1 MSNGEII
8 LYQADDGSR
17 VRLRASGGTV
27 WLTQA
32 EMAGLYD
39 TSVPNIA
46 QIVRRVLADGEV
58 TAETVNSELMV
69 RAEGARRVRREIK
82 VYNLD
87 MILAVG
93 YRVTTPRAVQF
104 RQWATSVLREYLVK
118 GFAMDDARLAE
129 GSGQDYFDEL
139 LERIRAIRASEKRF
153 CQKVRDL
160 YATAVD
166 YRADSDEART
176 FFAAVQNKMLWAVT
190 GHTAAEIVALR
201 SDPDAPTMGL
211 TSWRGEVVRKGDVAV
226 AKNYLDRD
234 EIKDLDQIVTMYLDY
249 AETQARR
256 RRTMTMAQW
265 AERLDAFLQFNER
278 ELLTHAGTVRADVAR
293 ALAEDRTS
301 STTRGGG
308 RSTPRR
314 RTRRTCRA
322 CGSSSTG
329 PTRRRTMEAVGMSAP
344 PAAREDEEV
353 QPWTAC

>member
-1 MSNGEII
+1 MNSGEII

-39 TSVPNIA
+39 TSVQNVQQVIA
-46 QIVRRVLADGEV
+46 RVLADDELDEA
-58 TAETVNSELMV
+58 TINSELMV
-69 RAEGARRVRREIK
+69 RTEGARRVRREIK

-139 LERIRAIRASEKRF
+139 LERIRASEKRF
-153 CQKVRDL
+153 YQKARGL

-201 SDPDAPTMGL
+201 SDPGAPVMGL
-211 TSWRGEVVRKGDVAV
+211 TSWRGEVVRKGAV
-226 AKNYLDRD
+226 AKKYLDRD

-293 ALAEDRTS
+293 ALAEDRYELYDQRRRALDAQEADEADLQSLRELEHRADPTKDD
-301 STTRGGG
+301 GGG
-308 RSTPRR
+308 GHERPARRS
-314 RTRRTCRA
+314 
-322 CGSSSTG
+322 
-329 PTRRRTMEAVGMSAP
+329 
-344 PAAREDEEV
+344 
-353 QPWTAC
+353 

>member
-1 MSNGEII
+1 MSSGEII

-153 CQKVRDL
+153 YQKVRDL

-201 SDPDAPTMGL
+201 SDPDAPAMGL
-211 TSWRGEVVRKGDVAV
+211 TSWRGAVVRKGDVAV

-234 EIKDLDQIVTMYLDY
+234 EIKDLDQIVTMYLDLRRDPGPPPPY
-249 AETQARR
+249 HDHGPVGRTARR
-256 RRTMTMAQW
+256 LPPVQR
-265 AERLDAFLQFNER
+265 
-278 ELLTHAGTVRADVAR
+278 AR
-293 ALAEDRTS
+293 APH
-301 STTRGGG
+301 
-308 RSTPRR
+308 PRR
-314 RTRRTCRA
+314 D
-322 CGSSSTG
+322 G
-329 PTRRRTMEAVGMSAP
+329 PHRRRPGPRRGPLRALRPEAAG
-344 PAAREDEEV
+344 ARR
-353 QPWTAC
+353 PGG

>member
-1 MSNGEII
+1 MSSGEII

-39 TSVPNIA
+39 TSVPKIA

-153 CQKVRDL
+153 YQKVRDL

-201 SDPDAPTMGL
+201 SDPDAPAMGL
-211 TSWRGEVVRKGDVAV
+211 TSWRGAVVRKSDVAV
-226 AKNYLDRD
+226 AKNYPRPRRDQGPRPDRHHVPRLRRD
-234 EIKDLDQIVTMYLDY
+234 PGPPPPYHDHGPVGRT
-249 AETQARR
+249 ARR
-256 RRTMTMAQW
+256 LPPVQRARAPHPRRDGPHRRRPGPRRGPYELYDQRRRALDAQEADEADLQSLRELEHRADPTKDDGGGGHERPARRT
-265 AERLDAFLQFNER
+265 
-278 ELLTHAGTVRADVAR
+278 
-293 ALAEDRTS
+293 
-301 STTRGGG
+301 
-308 RSTPRR
+308 
-314 RTRRTCRA
+314 
-322 CGSSSTG
+322 
-329 PTRRRTMEAVGMSAP
+329 
-344 PAAREDEEV
+344 
-353 QPWTAC
+353 

>member
-1 MSNGEII
+1 MSSGEII

-153 CQKVRDL
+153 YQKVRDL

-234 EIKDLDQIVTMYLDY
+234 EIKDLDQIVTMYLDLRRDPGPPPY
-249 AETQARR
+249 HDHGPVGRTARR
-256 RRTMTMAQW
+256 LPPVQRARAPHPRRDGPHRRRPGPRRGPYELYDQRRRA
-265 AERLDAFLQFNER
+265 LDAQEADEADLRSLR
-278 ELLTHAGTVRADVAR
+278 ELEHRADPTK
-293 ALAEDRTS
+293 DD
-301 STTRGGG
+301 GGG
-308 RSTPRR
+308 GHERPARRS
-314 RTRRTCRA
+314 
-322 CGSSSTG
+322 
-329 PTRRRTMEAVGMSAP
+329 
-344 PAAREDEEV
+344 
-353 QPWTAC
+353 

>member
-1 MSNGEII
+1 MSSGEII
-8 LYQADDGSR
+8 LYRADDGSR

-27 WLTQA
+27 WLTQ
-32 EMAGLYD
+32 EEVAGLYG
-39 TSVPNIA
+39 TSVQNVQQVIA
-46 QIVRRVLADGEV
+46 RILADDELDEA
-58 TAETVNSELMV
+58 TINSELMV
-69 RAEGARRVRREIK
+69 RTEGARRVRREIK

-153 CQKVRDL
+153 YQKVRDL

-201 SDPDAPTMGL
+201 SDPDAPAMGL
-211 TSWRGEVVRKGDVAV
+211 TSWRGAVVRKGDVAV

-234 EIKDLDQIVTMYLDY
+234 EIKDLDQIVTMYLDLRRDPGPPPPY
-249 AETQARR
+249 HDHGPVGRTARR
-256 RRTMTMAQW
+256 LPPVQRARAPHPRRDGPHRRRPGPRRGPYELYDQRRRA
-265 AERLDAFLQFNER
+265 LDAQEADLRSLR
-278 ELLTHAGTVRADVAR
+278 ELEHRADPTK
-293 ALAEDRTS
+293 DD
-301 STTRGGG
+301 GGD
-308 RSTPRR
+308 
-314 RTRRTCRA
+314 
-322 CGSSSTG
+322 
-329 PTRRRTMEAVGMSAP
+329 EA
-344 PAAREDEEV
+344 
-353 QPWTAC
+353 

>member
-1 MSNGEII
+1 MSGGEII
-8 LYQADDGSR
+8 LYRADDGSR
-17 VRLRASGGTV
+17 VQLRASGGTV

-32 EMAGLYD
+32 EMAGLYG
-39 TSVPNIA
+39 TSVPNMV

-58 TAETVNSELMV
+58 TTETVNSELMV
-69 RAEGARRVRREIK
+69 RTEGSHAVHRTLK

-153 CQKVRDL
+153 YQKVRDL

-201 SDPDAPTMGL
+201 SDPDAPAMGL
-211 TSWRGEVVRKGDVAV
+211 TSWRGAVVRKGDVAV

-234 EIKDLDQIVTMYLDY
+234 EIKDLDQIVTMYLDLRRDPGPPPPY
-249 AETQARR
+249 HDHGPVGRTARR
-256 RRTMTMAQW
+256 LPPVQR
-265 AERLDAFLQFNER
+265 
-278 ELLTHAGTVRADVAR
+278 AR
-293 ALAEDRTS
+293 APH
-301 STTRGGG
+301 
-308 RSTPRR
+308 PRR
-314 RTRRTCRA
+314 NGPRRCLPGPRRGPLRA
-322 CGSSSTG
+322 LRPEAAGA
-329 PTRRRTMEAVGMSAP
+329 RRPGG
-344 PAAREDEEV
+344 
-353 QPWTAC
+353 

>member
-1 MSNGEII
+1 MSSGEII
-8 LYQADDGSR
+8 LYRADDGSR
-17 VRLRASGGTV
+17 VQLRASGGTV

-32 EMAGLYD
+32 EMAGLYG

-58 TAETVNSELMV
+58 TTETVNSELMV
-69 RAEGARRVRREIK
+69 RTEGSHAVHRTLK

-93 YRVTTPRAVQF
+93 YRVTTPRAMQF

-118 GFAMDDARLAE
+118 GFAMDDARLSE
-129 GSGQDYFDEL
+129 GPEQDYFDEL

-153 CQKVRDL
+153 YQKIRDL

-176 FFAAVQNKMLWAVT
+176 FFATVQNKMLWAVT

-211 TSWRGEVVRKGDVAV
+211 TSWRGTVVRKGDVAV
-226 AKNYLDRD
+226 AKNYLDRG

-256 RRTMTMAQW
+256 RRTMTMAEW

-293 ALAEDRTS
+293 ALAEDRYEHYDQ
-301 STTRGGG
+301 
-308 RSTPRR
+308 RR
-314 RTRRTCRA
+314 RALDAQEADEADLRSLRELEHRA
-322 CGSSSTG
+322 DPAKDDGCD
-329 PTRRRTMEAVGMSAP
+329 EA
-344 PAAREDEEV
+344 
-353 QPWTAC
+353 

>member
-1 MSNGEII
+1 MSSGEII

-153 CQKVRDL
+153 YQKVRDL

-201 SDPDAPTMGL
+201 SDPDAPAMGL
-211 TSWRGEVVRKGDVAV
+211 TSWRGAVVRKGDVAV

-234 EIKDLDQIVTMYLDY
+234 EIKDLDQIVTMYLDLRRDPGPPPY
-249 AETQARR
+249 HDHGPVGRTARR
-256 RRTMTMAQW
+256 LPPVQRARAPHPRRDGPHRRRPGPRRGPYELYDQRRRA
-265 AERLDAFLQFNER
+265 LDAQEADEADLRSLR
-278 ELLTHAGTVRADVAR
+278 ELEHRADPTK
-293 ALAEDRTS
+293 DD
-301 STTRGGG
+301 GGG
-308 RSTPRR
+308 GHERPARRS
-314 RTRRTCRA
+314 
-322 CGSSSTG
+322 
-329 PTRRRTMEAVGMSAP
+329 
-344 PAAREDEEV
+344 
-353 QPWTAC
+353 

>member
-1 MSNGEII
+1 MSSGEII

-234 EIKDLDQIVTMYLDY
+234 EIKDLDQIVTIVPRLRRDPGPPPPYHDHGPVGR
-249 AETQARR
+249 TARR
-256 RRTMTMAQW
+256 LPPVQRARAPHPRRNGPRRCRPGPRRGPYELYDQRRRA
-265 AERLDAFLQFNER
+265 LDAQEADEADLQSLR
-278 ELLTHAGTVRADVAR
+278 ELEHRADPTK
-293 ALAEDRTS
+293 DD
-301 STTRGGG
+301 GGG
-308 RSTPRR
+308 GHERSARR
-314 RTRRTCRA
+314 
-322 CGSSSTG
+322 S
-329 PTRRRTMEAVGMSAP
+329 
-344 PAAREDEEV
+344 
-353 QPWTAC
+353 

>member
-1 MSNGEII
+1 MSSGEII
-8 LYQADDGSR
+8 LYRADDGSR

-32 EMAGLYD
+32 EMAGLYG
-39 TSVPNIA
+39 TSVQNVQQVIA
-46 QIVRRVLADGEV
+46 RILADDELDEA
-58 TAETVNSELMV
+58 TINSELMV
-69 RAEGARRVRREIK
+69 RTEGARRVRREIK

-139 LERIRAIRASEKRF
+139 LERIRASEKRF
-153 CQKVRDL
+153 YQKARGL

-201 SDPDAPTMGL
+201 SDPDAPVMGL
-211 TSWRGEVVRKGDVAV
+211 TSWRGAVVRKGAV
-226 AKNYLDRD
+226 AKKYLDRD

-329 PTRRRTMEAVGMSAP
+329 PTRRRMMEAMRHER
-344 PAAREDEEV
+344 PARR
-353 QPWTAC
+353 T

>member
-1 MSNGEII
+1 MNSSEII

-69 RAEGARRVRREIK
+69 RTEGARRVRREIK

-153 CQKVRDL
+153 YQKVRDF

-201 SDPDAPTMGL
+201 SDPDAPVMGL
-211 TSWRGEVVRKGDVAV
+211 TSWRGEVMRKGDVAV
-226 AKNYLDRD
+226 AKKYLDRD
-234 EIKDLDQIVTMYLDY
+234 ETKDLDQIVTMYLDY

-278 ELLTHAGTVRADVAR
+278 ELLTHAGTVCADVAR

-314 RTRRTCRA
+314 RTCGA

-329 PTRRRTMEAVGMSAP
+329 PTRRRMMEAMRHER
-344 PAAREDEEV
+344 PARRS
-353 QPWTAC
+353 